1 MIGLLRSELIRARSR
16 RLLWM
21 LVVGSV
27 LGVIVGVGIA
37 TIRSSPPSDGELAAA
52 RRSQH
57 RDRQI
62 CMRGDFGP
70 TEDQPPEGY
79 ASLAEFCDDAVPL
92 SSYVQSDLMQRD
104 ALPEIL
110 QGLSLVVV
118 LLGVLVAASLGGA
131 DWSTG
136 SIATLLTWESRR
148 PRVVAVRAL
157 VVGIVS
163 FALTIFAQVVF
174 AIAWIVGTEL
184 AGVTETASGSGGH
197 VAGLILK
204 ISVVA
209 TLFGLV
215 AFGVANIGRSTTA
228 AIAVLLGYLVV
239 IEGFLAGIWLGAL
252 PWLLVRAANVVI
264 SGVPLVDPFA
274 SASYG
279 PDGQLIDVGGR
290 GILLSVAGGWTLI
303 VGYVIVVLAVGV
315 LVVQKRDVT

>member
-37 TIRSSPPSDGELAAA
+37 TIRSSPPSDAELAAA
-52 RRSQH
+52 RRSQN
-57 RDRQI
+57 RDRQV
-62 CMRGDFGP
+62 CMSGGFGP

-79 ASLAEFCDDAVPL
+79 ASLAEFCDDAFQL
-92 SSYVQSDLMQRD
+92 SNYVHSDLIQRD

-110 QGLSLVVV
+110 QGLSLIVV

-148 PRVVAVRAL
+148 PRVMAVRAL

-174 AIAWIVGTEL
+174 AIAWIVGTAL
-184 AGVTETASGSGGH
+184 TGVTETAGGWPGH
-197 VAGLILK
+197 AAGLILK

-209 TLFGLV
+209 ALFGLV
-215 AFGVANIGRSTTA
+215 AFGIANIGRSTTA
-228 AIAVLLGYLVV
+228 AIAALLGYLVV
-239 IEGFLAGIWLGAL
+239 VEGFLAAIWVGVL

-274 SASYG
+274 NASYG
-279 PDGQLIDVGGR
+279 PDGRLIDVGAR

-303 VGYVIVVLAVGV
+303 VGYAIVVLAVGIV
-315 LVVQKRDVT
+315 VVQKRDVT